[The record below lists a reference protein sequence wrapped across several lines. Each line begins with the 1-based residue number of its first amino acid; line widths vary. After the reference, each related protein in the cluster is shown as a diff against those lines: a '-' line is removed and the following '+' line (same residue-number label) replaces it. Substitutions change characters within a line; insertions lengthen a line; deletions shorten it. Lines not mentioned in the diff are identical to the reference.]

1 MNKEKQGDRLAITFM
16 SGPLDGKTLS
26 WKIPAATGEMVLNIG
41 RKDGCDIMLDYD
53 SQVSRVHAKLTYE
66 MSTKHFTLEDLDS
79 RNGTFIN
86 TSEETDRIL
95 AKTRTRVQRGQLFKI
110 GRTWMRIDSNKPLGE
125 VPHALMSIL
134 IEDDDDND
142 SDLNF

>member
-16 SGPLDGKTLS
+16 SGPLDGKTLT
-26 WKIPAATGEMVLNIG
+26 WKIPAETGDMVLNIG
-41 RKDGCDIMLDYD
+41 RKDGCEIMLDYD

-66 MSTKHFTLEDLDS
+66 MSTKHFTIEDLDS

-86 TSEETDRIL
+86 TSDDTDRIL

-110 GRTWMRIDSNKPLGE
+110 GRTWMRIDPLKSAGE

-134 IEDDDDND
+134 IDDDVDDND
-142 SDLNF
+142 LNF